1 MKPVK
6 ESKGATA
13 MESSAATETG
23 GSLMD
28 KIDGLERERD
38 IRRKSLRRE
47 LDRLLD
53 LRRAVSDELEFVEL
67 EIEAR
72 LSAAISATVRPSVKK
87 EEPSKPKPARKP
99 SGTLK
104 GISPHPVV
112 PVKDSVQKDGVVCLI
127 DGEKRKMLHRYLKA
141 KYQIT
146 PEQYR
151 VHFNLPYSYPMTAPG
166 YSESQSKAVKKAVK
180 EGHLSPYGHGTARTM
195 ANEDA

>member
-13 MESSAATETG
+13 TEGSATTESG

-28 KIDGLERERD
+28 KIDGLERERGV
-38 IRRKSLRRE
+38 RRKSLRLE

-53 LRRAVSDELEFVEL
+53 LRRAVSDELELVEL

-72 LSAAISATVRPSVKK
+72 LAEAISATARPSAKRK
-87 EEPSKPKPARKP
+87 EPSNPKSARKP
-99 SGTLK
+99 PGTLK

-112 PVKDSVQKDGVVCLI
+112 PVKDSIQKDGVVCLI

-141 KYQIT
+141 KYKIT

-151 VHFNLPYSYPMTAPG
+151 IHFNLPHSYPMTAPG
-166 YSESQSKAVKKAVK
+166 YSESQSKAVKKAVQD
-180 EGHLSPYGHGTARTM
+180 GHLSPYGHGTARTV